1 MAVEMP
7 KKRKRDDLLRVKKT
21 VSIQEPPSQNPSTIR
36 VSSVLQPQFSAPVVA
51 TTPGLCVPGEID
63 FTSFSR
69 SKPSKSSKRLRT
81 TDSSAELLLHSTSHR
96 TVDFTAKEDK
106 ALSADPSLQHYV
118 GIYDPATGELQVVN
132 AKKMEIRGNVRS
144 RDAPADQMNGAPVR
158 KTNMDMKNEL
168 GQTFGTKKAKKAIL
182 SLTENAIGT
191 RKRNVDGTYIT
202 EQMGDGDRVLM
213 KTMELATSGMAT
225 REELQAIVDKAKPV
239 PRGNYEADEIQ
250 DVYVPSQIV
259 GGDVLASI
267 PVRDWQQSAM
277 AGEPISVYARY
288 VAQRVA
294 TVAIREDALDQLR
307 LMRYMYWLILYM
319 QCARPGKERGTKRQL
334 AREKLKEQMDGCPDA
349 IVQHIRQRFSDNG
362 TIRKFHMDLLMTHCA
377 AFACILDNF
386 EVDMLDLREDLK
398 LEQKQMSQ
406 YFSEIGARIKIV
418 KDGDK
423 TKHIAKLMLPL
434 RFPNSM
440 RARQKKQR

>member
-1 MAVEMP
+1 
-7 KKRKRDDLLRVKKT
+7 
-21 VSIQEPPSQNPSTIR
+21 
-36 VSSVLQPQFSAPVVA
+36 
-51 TTPGLCVPGEID
+51 
-63 FTSFSR
+63 
-69 SKPSKSSKRLRT
+69 
-81 TDSSAELLLHSTSHR
+81 
-96 TVDFTAKEDK
+96 
-106 ALSADPSLQHYV
+106 
-118 GIYDPATGELQVVN
+118 
-132 AKKMEIRGNVRS
+132 
-144 RDAPADQMNGAPVR
+144 
-158 KTNMDMKNEL
+158 MDMKNEL

>member
-1 MAVEMP
+1 MAVEGS
-7 KKRKRDDLLRVKKT
+7 KKRKRDDQPRPKKSVT
-21 VSIQEPPSQNPSTIR
+21 IQDPKSQSADVIR
-36 VSSVLQPQFSAPVVA
+36 VSNVLQPQFSAPVVA
-51 TTPGLCVPGEID
+51 TTPGLCIPSEIN
-63 FTSFSR
+63 FSSFSR
-69 SKPSKSSKRLRT
+69 SKSSKSSKRLRN
-81 TDSSAELLLHSTSHR
+81 TDSSAELMLHSSGHR

-106 ALSADPSLQHYV
+106 ALSTDSSLQHYV

-144 RDAPADQMNGAPVR
+144 RHASTDQMSGAPLR

-182 SLTENAIGT
+182 SLTENAIGA
-191 RKRNVDGTYIT
+191 RKRNADGSYIA

-213 KTMELATSGMAT
+213 KAMEQATSGMAT
-225 REELQAIVDKAKPV
+225 REELQAIVDQAKPV
-239 PRGNYEADEIQ
+239 PRGNFEAKEVQ

-259 GGDVLASI
+259 GADVLASI

-334 AREKLKEQMDGCPDA
+334 PREKLKEQMDGCPDT

-377 AFACILDNF
+377 AFACILDNY

-406 YFSEIGARIKIV
+406 YFSEIGARIKVV
-418 KDGDK
+418 KNEDK

-434 RFPNSM
+434 RFPKSM
-440 RARQKKQR
+440 RARAKKQR